1 MASNPYVRLSRRCIH
16 CDFDRAQ
23 KPHPLNHKL
32 KNEMKTTLSTYQ
44 AAEMLFNDTN
54 ANWTRAGAFAL
65 VEHLEELEE
74 DIGEEIEFCPVAL
87 RCDYSQYCSLEAWAN
102 EQWRLSFDGVDALGL
117 TIGDDGKIEESPEDI
132 DDAIRDY
139 IQERGTLLEFS
150 DGVIVSSF

>member
-1 MASNPYVRLSRRCIH
+1 
-16 CDFDRAQ
+16 
-23 KPHPLNHKL
+23 
-32 KNEMKTTLSTYQ
+32 MKTTLSTTEY
-44 AAEMLFNDTN
+44 AHRLIDDEN
-54 ANWTRAGAFAL
+54 ANWSRAGAFAL

-117 TIGDDGKIEESPEDI
+117 TIGDDGKIKESPEEI